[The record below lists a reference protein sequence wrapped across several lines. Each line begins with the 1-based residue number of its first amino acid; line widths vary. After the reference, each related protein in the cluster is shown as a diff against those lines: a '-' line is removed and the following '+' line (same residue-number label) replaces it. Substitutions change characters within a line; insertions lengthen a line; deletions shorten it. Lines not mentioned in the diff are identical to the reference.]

1 MYRCESDY
9 GSGKEDSRVLYL
21 CPHTTIY
28 MPSENA
34 VEEAGESDYGSGKED
49 SEFWG
54 NDEEEREGGACRE
67 RAGGRNNYNK
77 EEDGQVSKRFRAEGG
92 AGGGRGEGRGRGRGE
107 ERAGSS
113 ESTTCEER

>member
-1 MYRCESDY
+1 
-9 GSGKEDSRVLYL
+9 
-21 CPHTTIY
+21 

-54 NDEEEREGGACRE
+54 NEEEEREGGACRE
-67 RAGGRNNYNK
+67 LAGVRNNYNK

-92 AGGGRGEGRGRGRGE
+92 AGGEGVGGGGGGGGRGRGRGE
-107 ERAGSS
+107 ERVDSS
-113 ESTTCEER
+113 ESHSSDMRRMLSEMQALGHADEC